1 MPKIELITYIKS
13 DIKICFDLSRSI
25 DLHKISTVNTN
36 EKAIDGK
43 VTGLIGLDE
52 FVTWEAKHLGVTQ
65 RLTSL
70 ITEFKEPVYFK
81 DEQIKGIFK
90 SILHHHYFEEKD
102 NVVIMKDV
110 FVFQSPFG
118 ILGQLVNRLFL
129 KNYMFK
135 LLKERNSVIKEYAE
149 TDKWKTVLNEERYL

>member
-1 MPKIELITYIKS
+1 MPSIELITHVNS
-13 DIKICFDLSRSI
+13 DIQICFDLSRSI
-25 DLHKISTVNTN
+25 DLHKISTVKTN

-43 VTGLIGLDE
+43 ISGLIGLNE

-70 ITEFKEPVYFK
+70 ITEFKEPFYFK
-81 DEQIKGIFK
+81 DEQIKGVFK
-90 SILHHHYFEEKD
+90 SIVHHHYFELKD

-118 ILGQLVNRLFL
+118 ILGKLVNVLFL

-135 LLKERNSVIKEYAE
+135 LLKERNRVIKEYAE
-149 TDKWKTVLNEERYL
+149 TDKWKSVLNEE